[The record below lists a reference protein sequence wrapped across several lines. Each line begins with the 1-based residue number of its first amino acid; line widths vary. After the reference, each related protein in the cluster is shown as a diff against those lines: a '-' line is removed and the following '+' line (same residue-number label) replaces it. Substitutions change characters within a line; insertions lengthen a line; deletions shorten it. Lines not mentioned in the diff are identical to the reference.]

1 MASKNSEILYG
12 LGNRIRETRE
22 DCGMSLTDLALA
34 VGSDRSAL
42 GKIERGERVPNVE
55 TVGKLADEMG
65 VPMAA
70 WFQEEASSSTEAMFQ
85 FMKERQ
91 DRLDKLS
98 PDQLS
103 NLMEM
108 MDQALKM
115 AGV

>member
-70 WFQEEASSSTEAMFQ
+70 WFQEEASSNVASMQQ
-85 FMKERQ
+85 FMEERQ
-91 DRLDKLS
+91 SRLDKLS
-98 PDQLS
+98 PDQLI
-103 NLMEM
+103 NLMGM
-108 MDQALKM
+108 IDQALKM